1 MVCAQPL
8 GRSSGAKVVPAHG
21 RVGQSKPMLS
31 VVLTRP
37 DGEDGSGAPI
47 DGGHP
52 RDLGDE
58 TERMLGLPQHPQSAG
73 PVWGD
78 TITQAWEKMADSAW
92 WLLWAFGAGGAV
104 YIVMALFETN
114 WRAALDSFVTAASL
128 WLLAI
133 FVLRFRR
140 AVAKLVLADEEDGE
154 WVAGMVRTM
163 KELSDIF
170 EVLKMLS
177 VLYLLRYGLLLML
190 FLVGLLGFFEKDP
203 SAL

>member
-1 MVCAQPL
+1 
-8 GRSSGAKVVPAHG
+8 
-21 RVGQSKPMLS
+21 MLS

-37 DGEDGSGAPI
+37 DGDDEGRGGSGPVSDASGC
-47 DGGHP
+47 DANEETA
-52 RDLGDE
+52 RLGVPL
-58 TERMLGLPQHPQSAG
+58 RVG

-78 TITQAWEKMADSAW
+78 TITQAWDKMAESAW
-92 WLLWAFGAGGAV
+92 WVLLALSMGGGV

-128 WLLAI
+128 LLLAI

-140 AVAKLVLADEEDGE
+140 AVAKLVLADEEDTE
-154 WVAGMVRTM
+154 WVGGMVRTM

-177 VLYLLRYGLLLML
+177 VLFLLRYGLLLML
-190 FLVGLLGFFEKDP
+190 FFVGLLGFFEKDP
-203 SAL
+203 NAL